1 MLSGISLVGKRMTKD
16 VRHKMLWTARARQR
30 GLRGGWSLS
39 KTVVDPIT
47 GRNWVLLNPEDVNAA
62 WSLFY
67 QTQPKLLVTFLPHK
81 PDGELMIELAIDMC
95 LAQAKAGRYFA
106 FECAELVN
114 CWHLPCMLRLYS
126 VQNAHK
132 NCVGHR
138 IVERGGWL

>member
-1 MLSGISLVGKRMTKD
+1 MFVELFSSLQV
-16 VRHKMLWTARARQR
+16 TARARQR

-47 GRNWVLLNPEDVNAA
+47 GRNWVLLNPKDVNAA

-67 QTQPKLLVTFLPHK
+67 QTQPKLLVTFPPYK

-106 FECAELVN
+106 LECAELV
-114 CWHLPCMLRLYS
+114 S
-126 VQNAHK
+126 
-132 NCVGHR
+132 
-138 IVERGGWL
+138 